1 MKAQA
6 FQGLLN
12 LIKKNPGVAADAGI
26 SAALTTG
33 MGLLSGDPGA
43 ALKYGAADFLFS
55 YPATLA
61 VRGLRPK
68 QLVRTKNL
76 ATGAIKTEMPRSA
89 LELPVNIGASVL
101 SGAAVSALD
110 KPYMP
115 PQDQVLQQQQILQQN
130 LQRDLINKRDIGL
143 LAGGSPNSYF
153 PGTMLQAQGMENI
166 YLRDALQD
174 ALNPQQINLAGI
186 GRQMGEIVGV

>member
-1 MKAQA
+1 MKAQV
-6 FQGLLN
+6 FKGLLH
-12 LIKKNPGVAADAGI
+12 LIKKNPGLAAYAGI

-68 QLVRTKNL
+68 SPVRTKNL
-76 ATGAIKTEMPRSA
+76 ATGEIKTEMPRSA
-89 LELPVNIGASVL
+89 LELPVNIGASIL
-101 SGAAVSALD
+101 SGAAVSSLD

-130 LQRDLINKRDIGL
+130 LQRDLINKGV

-174 ALNPQQINLAGI
+174 ALNPQQIDLAGI

>member
-1 MKAQA
+1 MKGQV

-33 MGLLSGDPGA
+33 MGLLAGDPGA

-68 QLVRTKNL
+68 SAIQIKDM
-76 ATGAIKTEMPRSA
+76 ATGKIRTESPRSA
-89 LELPVNIGASVL
+89 LEMPANIGASIL
-101 SGAAVSALD
+101 SGVAVSSLE
-110 KPYMP
+110 KPYIP
-115 PQDQVLQQQQILQQN
+115 SQDQALQQQQIVQQN
-130 LQRDLINKRDIGL
+130 VQRDLINKGV
-143 LAGGSPNSYF
+143 LAGGAPNSYF
-153 PGTMLQAQGMENI
+153 PGTMLQAQGLENLT
-166 YLRDALQD
+166 LRNAMQD
-174 ALNPQQINLAGI
+174 ALNPQQYDIAGI
-186 GRQMGEIVGV
+186 GRQMGAIVGV

>member
-1 MKAQA
+1 MKAQV

-68 QLVRTKNL
+68 SPVRTKNL
-76 ATGAIKTEMPRSA
+76 ATGEIKTEMPRSA
-89 LELPVNIGASVL
+89 LELPVNIGASIL
-101 SGAAVSALD
+101 SGAAVSSLD

-130 LQRDLINKRDIGL
+130 LQRDLINKGV

-174 ALNPQQINLAGI
+174 ALNPQQIDLAGI

>member
-1 MKAQA
+1 MKAQV

-12 LIKKNPGVAADAGI
+12 LIKRNPGVAADAGI

-33 MGLLSGDPGA
+33 IGLLSGDPGA

-68 QLVRTKNL
+68 QLIRTKNL

-89 LELPVNIGASVL
+89 LELPVNIGASIL

-130 LQRDLINKRDIGL
+130 LQRDLINKGL

-174 ALNPQQINLAGI
+174 ALNPQQIDLAGI